1 MTKLMPDGKAITR
14 KIKMEK
20 RVETLQEKTQKF
32 LDGPFKKVAIEENSE
47 MNYRLL
53 GRLQADCEYFIN
65 TAPKH
70 GPNEKVLHQ
79 GNVKD
84 QIKKMKSLL
93 KTVGGSTEWIS
104 IKDITRYE
112 KQMTALL
119 KK

>member
-1 MTKLMPDGKAITR
+1 MA
-14 KIKMEK
+14 
-20 RVETLQEKTQKF
+20 TLQEKTQEF

-53 GRLQADCEYFIN
+53 GRLQADCEYFIKQ
-65 TAPKH
+65 APR
-70 GPNEKVLHQ
+70 EKFLWA

-119 KK
+119 KKEKD